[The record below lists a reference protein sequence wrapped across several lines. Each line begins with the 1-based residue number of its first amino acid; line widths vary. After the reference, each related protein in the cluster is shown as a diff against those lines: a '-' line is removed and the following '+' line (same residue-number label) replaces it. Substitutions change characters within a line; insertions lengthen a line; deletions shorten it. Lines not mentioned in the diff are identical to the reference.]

1 MQQRATTLFIFLGR
15 AGRRL
20 QIVHCCSPLFYG
32 IVIFLGGEAG
42 RLTPGLTR
50 EESLIPGTISLS
62 QMSRVQARPKYS
74 AMART
79 FVQASAIELA
89 HIAEPQPILLKVSK
103 KNCTFKNFFTCK
115 NRQRGRGRERNALKA
130 VGTHPP
136 APMPPTP
143 PASGCGRTF
152 ARE

>member
-1 MQQRATTLFIFLGR
+1 MTTCSNEQQPFSFFGGGQA
-15 AGRRL
+15 AGFRL
-20 QIVHCCSPLFYG
+20 STVVVPFFYG
-32 IVIFLGGEAG
+32 IVIFWGEAG

-62 QMSRVQARPKYS
+62 QMSKVQARPKYS

-103 KNCTFKNFFTCK
+103 KNCTFKNFFYMQKQTK
-115 NRQRGRGRERNALKA
+115 RKREGEKRA
-130 VGTHPP
+130 
-136 APMPPTP
+136 
-143 PASGCGRTF
+143 
-152 ARE
+152 